1 MRPSLWPNPW
11 KMKWPRLQRIAAPKI
26 QKRACERSWRSER
39 PYLIKFKTPAGQ
51 ALVIGLELL
60 SARFERQ
67 PHQVEESA
75 YDEVEAINSMSRLA
89 ISSPWLS

>member
-1 MRPSLWPNPW
+1 MEN
-11 KMKWPRLQRIAAPKI
+11 
-26 QKRACERSWRSER
+26 ER

-51 ALVIGLELL
+51 ALVIG
-60 SARFERQ
+60 SCTVARFERQ